1 MGLSA
6 WISRTKR
13 EGRHGKSSEDEMMKM
28 MMMKLKLKNASS
40 FPISSFASN
49 QALSELS
56 PSLLMGVV
64 EAVGTVGEGEG

>member
-1 MGLSA
+1 
-6 WISRTKR
+6 
-13 EGRHGKSSEDEMMKM
+13 MMKM
-28 MMMKLKLKNASS
+28 MMMKLKLKNVSS
-40 FPISSFASN
+40 SPISSFASN

>member
-1 MGLSA
+1 
-6 WISRTKR
+6 
-13 EGRHGKSSEDEMMKM
+13 MMKM
-28 MMMKLKLKNASS
+28 TMMKLKLKNVSS

-64 EAVGTVGEGEG
+64 EAVGDGWRRGGVIWGGRGV